1 MVLLPAVV
9 TAFAQQLHKRLD
21 AAFVIRYKTPSKVE
35 PPQQGLQIFLRARE
49 CASKQFA
56 QGLVS
61 QLEQILMQQEPQH
74 VDSTHEQLQLCRT
87 NGKAPVHQ
95 PPDGFQRCPPYLLY
109 SLPSHCNIVQVCA
122 MMEGLS
128 TVKRGMHDMLEVRW
142 GCVPTKDHAL
152 IHK

>member
-1 MVLLPAVV
+1 MVLLPVMVAV
-9 TAFAQQLHKRLD
+9 FAQQLHERLD

-49 CASKQFA
+49 LASKQFA

-87 NGKAPVHQ
+87 NGKAPIHQ
-95 PPDGFQRCPPYLLY
+95 PPDSFQRCPPYLLH

-122 MMEGLS
+122 MTEGLS
-128 TVKRGMHDMLEVRW
+128 TVKRVMHDMLEVRW
-142 GCVPTKDHAL
+142 GCIPTKDHAL

>member
-1 MVLLPAVV
+1 MVLLPVV
-9 TAFAQQLHKRLD
+9 VAAFAQQLHKRLD
-21 AAFVIRYKTPSKVE
+21 AAFVIRYETPNKVE

-49 CASKQFA
+49 LASKQFA

-61 QLEQILMQQEPQH
+61 QLEQILLQQEPQH
-74 VDSTHEQLQLCRT
+74 VNSMHEQLQLRRT
-87 NGKAPVHQ
+87 NGEAPIYQ
-95 PPDGFQRCPPYLLY
+95 LSDGFQRCPPYLLH

-122 MMEGLS
+122 MTEGLS